1 MKIESLLRRPG
12 GTKVVLDGA
21 EYHFKPGPDGREF
34 ADVTNSD
41 HIGIFASIRE
51 GYRVAGT
58 ETKAPEP
65 TPVAVAPEPEPAR
78 PALEPSPAYIDG
90 ATEPHTDNLEG
101 LGRPALADLYTK
113 RFGRH
118 PPPRLSAEKI
128 IEALQ
133 DKD

>member
-12 GTKVVLDGA
+12 GTKVTLDGV

-51 GYRVAGT
+51 GYRVAGA

-65 TPVAVAPEPEPAR
+65 AKPDAPAPAPEPR
-78 PALEPSPAYIDG
+78 PAYIDG
-90 ATEPHTDNLEG
+90 ATKPHQDNLEK
-101 LGRPALADLYTK
+101 LDRVALAELFTT
-113 RFGRH
+113 RFGK
-118 PPPRLSAEKI
+118 PPASSLGKHKL
-128 IEALQ
+128 IELLR
-133 DKD
+133 DE

>member
-12 GTKVVLDGA
+12 GTRVTLDGV

-51 GYRVAGT
+51 GYRVAGA

-65 TPVAVAPEPEPAR
+65 AKPVAPDPQ
-78 PALEPSPAYIDG
+78 LNPSPTYIDA
-90 ATEPHTDNLEG
+90 ATEPHRDDLDK
-101 LGRPALADLYTK
+101 LDRPALAELYAK
-113 RFGRH
+113 RHGRH
-118 PPPRLSAEKI
+118 PAPRLSPEKI
-128 IEALQ
+128 IEALREE
-133 DKD
+133 